1 MWIWGI
7 NARKRSNN
15 LRPESI
21 KPQRCQSS
29 KQASKMA
36 KQSGHSQDCALQSFY
51 SGDESHKDATRRTPD
66 FELLGAVTLK
76 IVIIII
82 IGPYKAT
89 RLCMHIKPE
98 LQVNLIFLKII
109 KTLISGLIR

>member
-1 MWIWGI
+1 
-7 NARKRSNN
+7 
-15 LRPESI
+15 
-21 KPQRCQSS
+21 
-29 KQASKMA
+29 MA

-82 IGPYKAT
+82 IIGPYKAT

-109 KTLISGLIR
+109 KTLISGLII

>member
-1 MWIWGI
+1 
-7 NARKRSNN
+7 
-15 LRPESI
+15 
-21 KPQRCQSS
+21 
-29 KQASKMA
+29 MA

-82 IGPYKAT
+82 IIGPYKAT

-98 LQVNLIFLKII
+98 LQVNLIFFKII
-109 KTLISGLIR
+109 KTLISGLTR

>member
-1 MWIWGI
+1 MSV
-7 NARKRSNN
+7 N
-15 LRPESI
+15 
-21 KPQRCQSS
+21 QSS

-82 IGPYKAT
+82 IIGPYKAT